1 MTDDIE
7 FVTIPKDYLMNLE
20 RKAKDAEYFKG
31 KVDGLEYIIDAIEEA
46 YKGKESER

>member
-1 MTDDIE
+1 MEDVND
-7 FVTIPKDYLMNLE
+7 FVTVAKDYLMNLE

-46 YKGKESER
+46 YKGKESE